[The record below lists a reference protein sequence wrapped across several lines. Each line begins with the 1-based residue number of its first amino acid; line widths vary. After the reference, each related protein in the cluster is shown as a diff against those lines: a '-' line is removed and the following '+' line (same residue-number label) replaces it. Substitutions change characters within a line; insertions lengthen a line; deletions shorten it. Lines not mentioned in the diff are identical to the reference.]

1 MNPRPFVRAQFEAF
15 AQGRE
20 PVCITRFEG
29 HGAGRGGK
37 GAVHAYAVVMLL
49 TQGVSRMRHAGEVEL
64 RAGDV
69 HLIPPGDVHG
79 ASHFEH
85 VEGLALSF
93 WPEQSAH
100 AFRLF
105 ARVRHGCHPVL
116 RPTPAQRRSLERWLR
131 ALEHESRGSAPGRS
145 DALAAL
151 LQLVLVELGR
161 MEPSPSEAAPEAS
174 SLTRQVLEHVEQHAL
189 GPLTL
194 SDVARAVARTP
205 AHVATVVR
213 RETGRTVGEWILT
226 LRMAEARKRL
236 RATDAAMDE
245 LARQVGY
252 ADVTHFIRSFRK
264 VHGTTPA
271 RWRRAQGTAA

>member
-29 HGAGRGGK
+29 HGAGHRGPG
-37 GAVHAYAVVMLL
+37 VSHPYAVVMLL
-49 TQGVSRMRHAGEVEL
+49 TQGVSHMRHAGEVEL

-69 HLIPPGDVHG
+69 HLIPPGDAHSG
-79 ASHFEH
+79 SHFERA
-85 VEGLALSF
+85 EGLALAF

-131 ALEHESRGSAPGRS
+131 ALEDESRGAAPGRA

-161 MEPSPSEAAPEAS
+161 MEPSPSDAAPEAS

-194 SDVARAVARTP
+194 SDVAKAVARTP

-226 LRMAEARKRL
+226 LRMAEARRRL

-271 RWRRAQGTAA
+271 RWRRGQGG